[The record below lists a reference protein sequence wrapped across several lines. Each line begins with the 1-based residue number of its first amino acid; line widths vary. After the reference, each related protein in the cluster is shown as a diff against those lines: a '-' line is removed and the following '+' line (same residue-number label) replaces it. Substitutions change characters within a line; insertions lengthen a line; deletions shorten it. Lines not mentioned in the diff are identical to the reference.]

1 MPLSRRQLFLTLG
14 SSTALTLIPKLEA
27 GTTVRIVEFD
37 SAGNSKGVETVEKI
51 VKPNSEWKKQLTAE
65 QFDVTRREGTEPAFT
80 GKYAKNHDAGIYR
93 CICCATALFNSD
105 TKFESGTGWPSFW
118 APIAKENVTS
128 HTDRSFGMERTE
140 VKCTRCDAHL
150 GHVFEDGP
158 KPTGLRYCMNSA
170 AMNFEPKAKG

>member
-1 MPLSRRQLFLTLG
+1 MPLSRRQLFMALG
-14 SSTALTLIPKLEA
+14 SASTLALIPKLQA
-27 GTTVRIVEFD
+27 ATVRIVEFD
-37 SAGNSKGVETVEKI
+37 SAGNSKGPQTVEKI
-51 VKPNSEWKKQLTAE
+51 VKSNAEWRKQLDAE
-65 QFDVTRREGTEPAFT
+65 QFDVTRREGTERPFT

-118 APIAKENVTS
+118 APIAKENITTKAD
-128 HTDRSFGMERTE
+128 HSFGSERTE

-170 AMNFEPKAKG
+170 ALNFEPKAKG